1 MRRRRRAERAGT
13 RGLGLIPGRESRVGW
28 AISENLRRGLV
39 LSDGDLLPFFSRP
52 ISAVLAVLVLWTF
65 ITNVPIIHA
74 AVLRWRDAVMARVLP
89 AFRRSS

>member
-1 MRRRRRAERAGT
+1 M
-13 RGLGLIPGRESRVGW
+13 LGDILDK
-28 AISENLRRGLV
+28 NLRRGLV
-39 LSDGDLLPFFSRP
+39 LSDGDLLPFFTRP

-89 AFRRSS
+89 RIPPLELTTCASRSATR